1 MYFRIEESDTL
12 GLNSWFIVR
21 YITFSISRKKNKKLE
36 QTLDKPNFLLNL
48 GFESVNIQNK
58 SYKIRETT
66 RTYKLI
72 LREQW
77 N

>member
-1 MYFRIEESDTL
+1 MLWINMIYREHLS
-12 GLNSWFIVR
+12 
-21 YITFSISRKKNKKLE
+21 FSCMLDILHFQFHEKKIKKLE

>member
-1 MYFRIEESDTL
+1 MVYLLLGTL
-12 GLNSWFIVR
+12 HFQFQENKM
-21 YITFSISRKKNKKLE
+21 KKPE

-48 GFESVNIQNK
+48 GFESLNIQNK

-66 RTYKLI
+66 RTYKQI